1 MSTFSGNEYS
11 RLIKT
16 LLDTNYPVYSPK
28 AFVHTFGCQGN
39 LADSERMKGML
50 SEIGY
55 EFTDDV
61 NEANL
66 ILFNT
71 CSVRE
76 HAEDRVFG
84 NVGNLKKL
92 KAEKPDLII
101 VLCGCMMQQKHGA
114 EKIKKSYPYVDIV
127 FGTYHMQRL
136 PEFIY
141 KVLATR
147 ERVFEIT
154 DNPEAEIVEGLPVYR
169 DISYKG
175 WLPIMY
181 GCNNFCSYCVVPLVR
196 GRERSRDPEDVINEA
211 KELIK
216 SGAKDITL
224 LGQNVN
230 SYGKNSPFNMDFPE
244 LLRRINALEGEFII
258 RFMTSHPKDCTPELL
273 KVMAESEKVAKHLHL
288 PFQSGSNRILKAMN
302 RKYTREHYLELTTL
316 ARELMPELA
325 ITSDVIVGF
334 PGEQYEDFTQTLDLV
349 ERVKFSSLF
358 TFIYSKRKGTAAEKL
373 PDPVSREEKGRWF
386 NELLKVQERI
396 SAEIRQSMVGK
407 TYKVLAEN
415 KTKDLDGCITGR
427 TEGNMNIDFLGDES
441 LIGNFVKVKVN
452 KVENLNIK
460 GEMIP

>member
-1 MSTFSGNEYS
+1 
-11 RLIKT
+11 
-16 LLDTNYPVYSPK
+16 
-28 AFVHTFGCQGN
+28 
-39 LADSERMKGML
+39 MKGML

-101 VLCGCMMQQKHGA
+101 VLCGCMMQQKHVA

-452 KVENLNIK
+452 KVDNLNIK

>member
-101 VLCGCMMQQKHGA
+101 VLCGCMMQQKHVA

-452 KVENLNIK
+452 KVDNLNIK

>member
-1 MSTFSGNEYS
+1 MYS
-11 RLIKT
+11 R
-16 LLDTNYPVYSPK
+16 K
-28 AFVHTFGCQGN
+28 AVVHTIGCQGN

-101 VLCGCMMQQKHGA
+101 VLCGCMMQQKHVA

>member
-101 VLCGCMMQQKHGA
+101 VLCGCMMQQKHVA

-386 NELLKVQERI
+386 NELLKAQERI

>member
-1 MSTFSGNEYS
+1 LSTFSGNEYS

-101 VLCGCMMQQKHGA
+101 VLCGCMMQQKHVA

>member
-1 MSTFSGNEYS
+1 
-11 RLIKT
+11 
-16 LLDTNYPVYSPK
+16 
-28 AFVHTFGCQGN
+28 
-39 LADSERMKGML
+39 
-50 SEIGY
+50 
-55 EFTDDV
+55 
-61 NEANL
+61 
-66 ILFNT
+66 
-71 CSVRE
+71 
-76 HAEDRVFG
+76 
-84 NVGNLKKL
+84 
-92 KAEKPDLII
+92 
-101 VLCGCMMQQKHGA
+101 
-114 EKIKKSYPYVDIV
+114 
-127 FGTYHMQRL
+127 MQRL

>member
-101 VLCGCMMQQKHGA
+101 VLCGCMMQQKHVA

-244 LLRRINALEGEFII
+244 LLRRINAIEVEFFFSII
-258 RFMTSHPKDCTPELL
+258 TSHPKDCTPELL

>member
-1 MSTFSGNEYS
+1 
-11 RLIKT
+11 
-16 LLDTNYPVYSPK
+16 
-28 AFVHTFGCQGN
+28 
-39 LADSERMKGML
+39 MKGML

-101 VLCGCMMQQKHGA
+101 VLCGCMMQQKHVA

>member
-1 MSTFSGNEYS
+1 
-11 RLIKT
+11 
-16 LLDTNYPVYSPK
+16 
-28 AFVHTFGCQGN
+28 
-39 LADSERMKGML
+39 
-50 SEIGY
+50 
-55 EFTDDV
+55 
-61 NEANL
+61 
-66 ILFNT
+66 
-71 CSVRE
+71 
-76 HAEDRVFG
+76 
-84 NVGNLKKL
+84 
-92 KAEKPDLII
+92 
-101 VLCGCMMQQKHGA
+101 MMQQKHVA

-358 TFIYSKRKGTAAEKL
+358 TFIYSKRKEPPPKSCRPRQPRG
-373 PDPVSREEKGRWF
+373 KG
-386 NELLKVQERI
+386 Q
-396 SAEIRQSMVGK
+396 MV
-407 TYKVLAEN
+407 
-415 KTKDLDGCITGR
+415 
-427 TEGNMNIDFLGDES
+427 
-441 LIGNFVKVKVN
+441 
-452 KVENLNIK
+452 
-460 GEMIP
+460 

>member
-101 VLCGCMMQQKHGA
+101 VLCGCMMQQKHVA

-230 SYGKNSPFNMDFPE
+230 SYGKNSLFNMDFPE